1 VQTQREMQTKR
12 AQLSE
17 QQVEAVMQQLR
28 EAYKDAPDYA
38 KTALEELR
46 GEISTLPETRM
57 ESAGR
62 IGQRQGEISE
72 LTLLLPLAKGG
83 AERLRG
89 LLKLLRGNF
98 QGADKVGSVH
108 DMRFVFLDNDT
119 KLLFATAYDGDWD
132 AYIDDFVAKI
142 PNQLDVLLSVVEG
155 YPGIRSPQLKD
166 FLVKYQVPADAWYVS
181 NPHMTVPQ
189 ARRLEKID
197 KALNEFL
204 DNIS

>member
-1 VQTQREMQTKR
+1 MQPQQGTQTQPTVLPQYEVDT
-12 AQLSE
+12 L
-17 QQVEAVMQQLR
+17 MQQLR
-28 EAYKDAPDYA
+28 ALFKDAPDY
-38 KTALEELR
+38 TRRALEELR
-46 GEISTLPETRM
+46 GELATLPETSV

-72 LTLLLPLAKGG
+72 LTMLLPLVKGG

-89 LLKLLRGNF
+89 LFKLLRGNF

-132 AYIDDFVAKI
+132 AYIDDFVSKI

-155 YPGIRSPQLKD
+155 YPGIRSPKLKD
-166 FLVKYQVPADAWYVS
+166 FLVKHQVPADAWYVS
-181 NPHMTVPQ
+181 NPHMTVSQ

-204 DNIS
+204 DTIS